1 MSSLSIF
8 LFSVSLRVKVQLRGS
23 QHLIGRALGAHLCFI
38 SQASMGT
45 LQRNEHEAV
54 QKAIRHQISD
64 CFPLLFCDKLIRLW
78 RVESGVSWCRWSV
91 LMCLG
96 DVFSTFHYHF
106 NVQYFLVDY
115 YSTEFHFEM
124 SLL

>member
-8 LFSVSLRVKVQLRGS
+8 LFSFSLGVKVQLGGR

-54 QKAIRHQISD
+54 QKAIRRQISD

-78 RVESGVSWCRWSV
+78 RVESGVSWCGWSI
-91 LMCLG
+91 LMYLR
-96 DVFSTFHYHF
+96 DVFSTFHYQF
-106 NVQYFLVDY
+106 NVQFFHVDCF
-115 YSTEFHFEM
+115 SVQFHFD
-124 SLL
+124 LLLL